1 MLLKEAALPSPENE
15 NYACRQYIFE
25 QFSLEVVGKSS
36 STEEISLLPGS
47 GSLISKFRSHASM
60 LSSDLRTDVLNIA
73 SLYCLTMQI

>member
-36 STEEISLLPGS
+36 STEEILSAAWFR
-47 GSLISKFRSHASM
+47 ISHF
-60 LSSDLRTDVLNIA
+60 
-73 SLYCLTMQI
+73 